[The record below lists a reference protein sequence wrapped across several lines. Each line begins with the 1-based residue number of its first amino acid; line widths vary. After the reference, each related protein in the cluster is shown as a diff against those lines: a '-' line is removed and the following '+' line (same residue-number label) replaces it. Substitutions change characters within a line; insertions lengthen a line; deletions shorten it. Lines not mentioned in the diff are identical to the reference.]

1 MDFPC
6 ARSRGWAAL
15 GLGVRCVSIQ
25 VHRPGADRCSFL
37 PPLPQGFASSVGL
50 ASMERGRRARQWG
63 ACITPIASPATP
75 VVGNLSPVPLALWI
89 PLHLSPRRM
98 DHPALAQAGVWR
110 RLSCGPFSPGL
121 VCLRGPGSW
130 GDLLGP
136 GEGGVRP
143 GRRLL
148 LATGKGCP
156 SSPWL
161 WNLCPG

>member
-1 MDFPC
+1 
-6 ARSRGWAAL
+6 
-15 GLGVRCVSIQ
+15 
-25 VHRPGADRCSFL
+25 
-37 PPLPQGFASSVGL
+37 
-50 ASMERGRRARQWG
+50 MERGRRARQWG

-89 PLHLSPRRM
+89 PLHLSPRHK

-110 RLSCGPFSPGL
+110 RLSCGPFSSGL

-143 GRRLL
+143 GRSLL

-161 WNLCPG
+161 WDLCPGQGTDVSRLPGWGSWSQRCAFCLPGYGANIFFPTIYFLS